1 VTYYDSLIPIG
12 YEFDPATCHFG
23 HTGNFLTL
31 VVFSHFLQHLSFII
45 LRLSQL
51 LDCHISLLI
60 MPPAISESVPLHPLE
75 TYRPSIDYSNFE
87 ATVIRP
93 TIRAVRSRAELS
105 AELGSHLSFATSRH
119 SLDTTYQVLL
129 ETDYNRPEHSLRL
142 PYPSPKP
149 KMSAAVPLTRTF
161 TVMGYF
167 SPKRPDCFV
176 WESGFFENRS
186 IIALGKSFRKAQVVG
201 VCGVGRNYVMLEL
214 KEVGKVLK
222 GQVAVQ
228 RMVVSTSPSSISFQ
242 LSFRHRLFLYFFKR
256 FLKTFKDFADEEQM
270 KGNEDEFTD
279 SASGGSELFE
289 VPSSSVEISGT
300 YSSGSEEVDREV

>member
-1 VTYYDSLIPIG
+1 
-12 YEFDPATCHFG
+12 
-23 HTGNFLTL
+23 
-31 VVFSHFLQHLSFII
+31 
-45 LRLSQL
+45 
-51 LDCHISLLI
+51 
-60 MPPAISESVPLHPLE
+60 
-75 TYRPSIDYSNFE
+75 
-87 ATVIRP
+87 
-93 TIRAVRSRAELS
+93 
-105 AELGSHLSFATSRH
+105 
-119 SLDTTYQVLL
+119 
-129 ETDYNRPEHSLRL
+129 
-142 PYPSPKP
+142 
-149 KMSAAVPLTRTF
+149 MSAAVPLTCTF

-167 SPKRPDCFV
+167 SPKCPDHFM

-186 IIALGKSFRKAQVVG
+186 LIALGKSFRKAQVVG

-214 KEVGKVLK
+214 KEVGRVLK

-270 KGNEDEFTD
+270 KGDEDEFTD